1 MSAMGGG
8 RISRGW
14 ALAKTSWAVLR
25 ADRSLMLF
33 PLVGILAGL
42 GAGALLF
49 APGVALYSQDSS
61 EPVLIV
67 FGVAALYALTF
78 VALFFN
84 TALAAAAARSLDGEQ
99 TGFAT
104 GIAAARARTGV
115 IAQWAAVQVTVG
127 LLLSL
132 LQQLGGESGAG
143 RLVAVLLSSVLNL
156 AWQIATFFVI
166 PVIAL
171 EGLGPKAAFQRSAHV
186 IRERWGEGI
195 VGSASIGG
203 VLFLI
208 VLVPLGA
215 LVVAGFALVKT
226 EPAAAGAAWAVA
238 ALLLVATMLLGSTLT
253 AVFRVALFR
262 YATTGSAG
270 GGFSEQAL
278 AEAFRPKR
286 GRGGLTA

>member
-1 MSAMGGG
+1 MGGR

-49 APGVALYSQDSS
+49 APGVALYSQDRSG
-61 EPVLIV
+61 PVLIV
-67 FGVAALYALTF
+67 FGVAAAYALTF
-78 VALFFN
+78 VALYFN

-99 TGFAT
+99 TDFAT

-115 IAQWAAVQVTVG
+115 IAQWAAVQLTVG

-132 LQQLGGESGAG
+132 VQQLGGEAGAG

-156 AWQIATFFVI
+156 AWQIATFFVV

-171 EGLGPKAAFQRSAHV
+171 EGLGPKAALARSAHV

-208 VLVPLGA
+208 ALLPLGL
-215 LVVAGFALVKT
+215 LVAGGFALVKT
-226 EPAAAGAAWAVA
+226 EPAAAGTAWALA
-238 ALLLVATMLLGSTLT
+238 ALLFAATMLLGSTLT

-262 YATTGSAG
+262 YATDGRAG

-278 AEAFRPKR
+278 SEAFGPKR
-286 GRGGLTA
+286 GRRGPTA

>member
-1 MSAMGGG
+1 MGGG

-49 APGVALYSQDSS
+49 APGVAIYARNDST
-61 EPVLIV
+61 PVLIA
-67 FGVAALYALTF
+67 FGVVAAYALTF
-78 VALFFN
+78 VALYFN
-84 TALAAAAARSLDGEQ
+84 TALAAAAARSLDGQ
-99 TGFAT
+99 DTSFAT
-104 GIAAARARTGV
+104 GMAAARERAGV
-115 IAQWAAVQVTVG
+115 IAQWAGVQLTVG

-132 LQQLGGESGAG
+132 VQQLGGEGGAG

-171 EGLGPKAAFQRSAHV
+171 EGLGPKAAFKRSAHV

-195 VGSASIGG
+195 IGSASIGG

-208 VLVPLGA
+208 VLLPLAA
-215 LVVAGFALVKT
+215 LVAGGFALART
-226 EPAAAGAAWAVA
+226 EPAAAGALWAIA
-238 ALLLVATMLLGSTLT
+238 ALVLAATMLLGSTLT

-262 YATTGSAG
+262 YATEGRAG

-278 AEAFRPKR
+278 AGAFRPKGRR
-286 GRGGLTA
+286 GPG